1 MFKAFLVFK
10 KHTRKAHPQVNFK
23 RLQKVQIWAFWV
35 IGTLNQLFMRGS
47 STQIKFSK
55 ISVR

>member
-1 MFKAFLVFK
+1 MFKAFLGFK

-35 IGTLNQLFMRGS
+35 IGTLNQLFIGGS
-47 STQIKFSK
+47 NSQIKFPRK
-55 ISVR
+55 

>member
-35 IGTLNQLFMRGS
+35 IGTLNQLFIEGS
-47 STQIKFSK
+47 NSQIKFPRK
-55 ISVR
+55 